1 MGSLAKS
8 TNLNIRVDSNLKK
21 EAENLFKKL
30 GLNMSSAIN
39 VFLAQSVREQA
50 IPFEIYVEKPSKKL
64 NKALKEVDKMEK
76 HPDKYK
82 SYNNMEELIEDLDK

>member
-1 MGSLAKS
+1 MGSLVKS

-64 NKALKEVDKMEK
+64 TKALKEADKMEK

-82 SYNNMEELIEDLDK
+82 SYNNMEELIDDLDK

>member
-64 NKALKEVDKMEK
+64 TKALKEADKIEK